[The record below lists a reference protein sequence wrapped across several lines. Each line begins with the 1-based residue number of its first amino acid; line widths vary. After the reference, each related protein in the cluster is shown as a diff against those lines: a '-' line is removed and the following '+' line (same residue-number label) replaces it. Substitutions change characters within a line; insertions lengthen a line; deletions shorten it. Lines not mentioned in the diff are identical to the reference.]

1 MAMPTTLEFA
11 EAAYTAYGQ
20 STGLLTHD
28 GAPMPG
34 WDELSNR
41 TRQAWT
47 QAAGAVA
54 LAAIAGLTGA
64 PAGSTGPDVGDVVL
78 VPVVPDENNGAAVAP
93 AIITRVWSKTTV
105 NARVLG
111 DGNAITWRTS
121 LLYAESLDGALP
133 GAAVWTWPGGES

>member
-1 MAMPTTLEFA
+1 MAMPTTQEFA
-11 EAAYTAYGQ
+11 ETAYTAYGQ
-20 STGLLTHD
+20 STGLRTHD

-34 WDELSNR
+34 WDEIGDR
-41 TRQAWT
+41 ARAAWV

-64 PAGSTGPDVGDVVL
+64 PAGSGPDVGDVVL
-78 VPVVPDENNGAAVAP
+78 VPVVPGENNGAAVAP

-105 NARVLG
+105 NARVLA
-111 DGNAITWRTS
+111 DGNTIAWRTS
-121 LLYAESLDGALP
+121 LTYAETLDGALP